1 MAIPIC
7 LVNDFTSTP
16 ELSLA
21 SYPRENCL
29 RRPDNLRV
37 MGNTLLKTPRIWVIP
52 SSLYFSLNNVR
63 VASLFLESF

>member
-7 LVNDFTSTP
+7 LVNDLPSIP

-21 SYPRENCL
+21 SRPGENGL
-29 RRPDNLRV
+29 RRPDNFRV

-52 SSLYFSLNNVR
+52 SSLYLNNAR
-63 VASLFLESF
+63 VATLFLESF